1 MKIKKK
7 KMFKSKHLFFA
18 PFSSKTGDFFCIDGK
33 ISAWP
38 TLVHPGIPEPG
49 LVSLGLLLAFLVAQH
64 TETQFLHCTIG

>member
-33 ISAWP
+33 IP
-38 TLVHPGIPEPG
+38 KFCHKY
-49 LVSLGLLLAFLVAQH
+49 F
-64 TETQFLHCTIG
+64 FK